1 MTTKPNTTVMLPP
14 PETEGG
20 RPLMALLK
28 ERHSEREFSDR
39 ALPLQT
45 LSNLLWA
52 AIGINRPDS
61 GQLTVPNARS
71 RHEVDVFVVT
81 AEGTYRYDV
90 QNHALQ
96 TVSSGDLRALAGKQ
110 DFVATAPVNLI
121 YVADY
126 AKMPDLTAE
135 QQLVY
140 GSTDVGFSVQNAYLF
155 CASAGLATVVRG
167 SVDREALGLALGLR
181 PQQRIILGQCVGYP
195 AAN

>member
-1 MTTKPNTTVMLPP
+1 MTTEPTTITLPA

-20 RPLMALLK
+20 RPLMTLLK
-28 ERHSEREFSDR
+28 ERHSEREFSNK
-39 ALPLQT
+39 ALPLQM

-52 AIGINRPDS
+52 AIGVNRPDS

-71 RHEVDVFVVT
+71 RHEVDIFVVT
-81 AEGTYRYDV
+81 AEGAYRYDAKK
-90 QNHALQ
+90 HALQ
-96 TVSSGDLRALAGKQ
+96 TVFSGDRRPLAGKQ

-126 AKMPDLTAE
+126 AKMPDLSAE

-155 CASAGLATVVRG
+155 CASVGLATVVRG
-167 SVDREALGLALGLR
+167 SVDRDALGQAFGLTS
-181 PQQRIILGQCVGYP
+181 QQRIILGQCVGFP
-195 AAN
+195 AAS